1 VRLPH
6 KEAIAMLHSGSANT
20 GFNLVTQVPIPDT
33 KPTIPYRLS
42 YPPPAFSADGSKFAV
57 TANDGTLYV
66 WDVRRK
72 IPLIVKEPDRDV
84 HRRVT
89 YPKFSSGILGR
100 EVLAVME
107 VSQLYLYIYF
117 LYVE

>member
-1 VRLPH
+1 LRCYTPVQLILDSIWLPRCQ
-6 KEAIAMLHSGSANT
+6 
-20 GFNLVTQVPIPDT
+20 FPILNQH
-33 KPTIPYRLS
+33 RLS